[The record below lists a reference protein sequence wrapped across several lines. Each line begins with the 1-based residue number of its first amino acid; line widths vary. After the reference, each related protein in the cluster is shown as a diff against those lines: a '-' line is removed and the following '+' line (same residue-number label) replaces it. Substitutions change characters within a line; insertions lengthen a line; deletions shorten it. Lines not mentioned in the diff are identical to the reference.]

1 MTVGTTHAPQYLI
14 TVDGGWSTVCASWS
28 GSWLPDCKSLNL
40 PQSMKGKRASKEDKL
55 RHMWTRFAD
64 YLDMDAPN
72 TERVV
77 IEDVELWSEAL
88 ISLTAAERGDLFTLA
103 QVIAGYCAECAAR
116 EITFEL
122 VQAKTWKGQLT
133 KYATRKRI
141 ERFWRGIDLSYS
153 DAWFSEHA
161 YDAIGIGLY
170 KAGVF

>member
-1 MTVGTTHAPQYLI
+1 MTTGATHAPQGI
-14 TVDGGWSTVCASWS
+14 VTVDGGWSTVCASWS

-40 PQSMKGKRASKEDKL
+40 PQSMKGKRASKYDKL
-55 RHMWTRFAD
+55 CYMWERFSD
-64 YLDMDAPN
+64 YLDSSSTAA
-72 TERVV
+72 ERVV
-77 IEDVELWSEAL
+77 IEDVELWKEAL

-116 EITFEL
+116 EIVFEL

-141 ERFWRGIDLSYS
+141 ERFWRGIDLPYS
-153 DAWFSEHA
+153 GACFSEHA